1 MGRFT
6 IILVVGFAIIAGGMK
21 LNYNRIA
28 RQAEEIS
35 GDRFTEITARGN
47 AHSATE
53 LCLCELSQNH
63 NWRTGFANL
72 AMAEGSAS
80 ASIIDST
87 TDASLGRD
95 TVRIEAQGI
104 CGTSQVDIEA
114 IVALNALVLPGGPNG
129 GINTRSPVVTK
140 GTLIV
145 DGRDHDWNCNVIPNH
160 GVKAIVTSASV
171 FRGGSS
177 VLGGTPDSGIDIA
190 PNKTNILPIIETGVT
205 FPDGF
210 PDTPDKV
217 LGGPD
222 LGYPEGTLKSIA
234 QSGFNGSQYVT
245 DPSTL
250 TFPLSGVTYIE
261 LPDGGSWLDIDLGS
275 SSGVCVVHN
284 ATYNAEVINMNT
296 GTFKGIFIADDMAR
310 IHNDFLGFIS
320 VLTTTPQGG
329 NCIGNGEGRVMF
341 SRDAILFGMG
351 ETGVEGNHIG
361 VLSYYE

>member
-6 IILVVGFAIIAGGMK
+6 IVLVVGFAIIAGGMK

-28 RQAEEIS
+28 RQAENIS
-35 GDRFTEITARGN
+35 GDKFTEITARGN

-53 LCLCELSQNH
+53 LCLCALSLNH
-63 NWRTGFANL
+63 AWKTGFTNL

-80 ASIIDST
+80 ADIIDST
-87 TDASLGRD
+87 MDASLGRD
-95 TVRIEAQGI
+95 TVRIEASGF

-114 IVALNALVLPGGPNG
+114 IVALNSQVLPGGPGG
-129 GINTRSPVVTK
+129 GINTRCPVVTK

-145 DGRDHDWNCNVIPNH
+145 DGRDHAMDFSVIPNN
-160 GVKAIVTSASV
+160 GVKAIVTSSSV

-177 VLGGTPDSGIDIA
+177 VLGGTPDAGIDIA
-190 PNKTNILPIIETGVT
+190 PNKINTLPIIETGVT

-234 QSGFNGSQYVT
+234 QSGYNGSQYVT

-261 LPDGGSWLDIDLGS
+261 LPDGDQWLDVDLGS

-284 ATYNAEVINMNT
+284 STYNARVVNMNY
-296 GTFKGIFIADDMAR
+296 GSFKGIFIADDMTR
-310 IHNDFLGFIS
+310 IHTDFLGFIT
-320 VLTTTPQGG
+320 VLTAGPVGG
-329 NCIGNGEGRVMF
+329 NCIGNGSGRVMF
-341 SRDAILFGMG
+341 SREAILFGMG
-351 ETGVEGNHIG
+351 ETGIEGDHIG